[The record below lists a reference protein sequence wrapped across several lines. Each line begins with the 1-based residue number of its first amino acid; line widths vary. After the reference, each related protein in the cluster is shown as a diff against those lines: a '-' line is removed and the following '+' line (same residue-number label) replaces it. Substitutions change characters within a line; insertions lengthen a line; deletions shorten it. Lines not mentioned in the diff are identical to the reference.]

1 MDVAGRYRVLQRL
14 GSGAIGEVYR
24 VLDLS
29 EEKELALKL
38 ASSGL
43 SREEK
48 LAFQKEFHTL
58 SSLSHP
64 NIVKVFDYGV
74 TSEDRQ
80 YFTMELVDGENFD
93 SSLKGDVGLIVSA
106 TCEVLRAL
114 HFLHSKGLVHC
125 DLKPQNIIVS
135 KNSESSSIKLLDFGL
150 AGTADILSS
159 NGVSGTFAYMAPE
172 MARWGKADRRADLYS
187 LGVVVYEALTGKT
200 AFEGEDPITI
210 IRSHM
215 ETKLEPISRIREG
228 IPKELEHVISKMV
241 EKEPRRRYQSA
252 AEAVRD
258 LSKLLPGLSYE
269 TAPISPSRQ
278 LLTSGLVGRDGHL
291 SKLISMLEKASKQ
304 HPSCCLVVGER
315 GSGKSRL
322 VQELK
327 SHAQLKG
334 ALTFIGR
341 CSKASTAPLL
351 PIKSIADQATMRGY
365 RLDTEIEN
373 AELMAGSDENTDSGM
388 ILARIFDA
396 IALISRKENRPIVL
410 IIEDINFA
418 DEMTLRVVPF
428 IARSLKDESVLLI
441 VTSEPEHPD
450 NLSEH
455 HLSQEAP
462 FVNMELGPLDK
473 AQTIE
478 MVEQMLGT
486 ERPLPRL
493 TDWVYEHAGGN
504 PLLIE
509 ESLNAAASGKAITN
523 GDAQWL
529 VDIDRLEKIKAT
541 QSVTGIVDSWLTRL
555 DEKELE
561 LLRKASIL
569 GDTFDVDLLQKL
581 SEVRPEELFVVLNS
595 LENENILVPSP
606 ENSAK
611 LMFSHKWVRDI
622 IYRGIKEEKRVNLHE
637 RAVRILESDYPDG
650 EGVTDILAYHA
661 SSGNLVDES
670 VKYCTLAAKKAV
682 KVQALKTALHYYE
695 WALDMLP
702 QGSNH
707 ERPVILEAVGDLYRT
722 LGQYDEALA
731 AYDQLIAFNPTSVRI
746 RLKIGKALVRKGD
759 KEEALSLFKSAIE
772 ATPEDKNTDTVT
784 ILSELARTY
793 LAFNENEKAE
803 ESAHQALRTA
813 QQIEDKRGLSDI
825 YHVLGLIKSKTKS
838 FDEAIE
844 YNLKSLHMKE
854 ELDDAKGMADSH
866 NNLGI
871 LYWNKRMYDKAIES
885 YTQSL
890 QIMEKVGDIA
900 GVARAN
906 NNIGLVEMKKGSWDD
921 AAAHLRESL
930 EVFERL
936 NDTSVLGQLYMNMGA
951 IAENQGDWPDAL
963 SWYEKGIS
971 MFEQVGQQSNLAICL
986 RDAGNLHLRLGNME
1000 EAEGR
1005 LERALTLAEKLGEP
1019 LARASA
1025 LLGLGCLHKEV
1036 FQWKKAL
1043 NCLNRSLEISET
1055 RGATQRLSIVK
1066 NLLAEVHTAKGDME
1080 KARKFA
1086 EEALQLSIELDDP
1099 ARIANTHLSL
1109 AQLAIAEGDEPA
1121 ADDHF
1126 NRAIQGLSTLDN
1138 KYDLGRALLEA
1149 GKWKISLWRKSRKN
1163 DEFSAACS
1171 YLKDAEGIF
1180 RDLNAKR
1187 DLEHVHE
1194 ASVDLVEKLSA
1205 EGLAPST
1212 REDQLKTIYEVSEII
1227 NSILNLDELLNRVI
1241 DLVIHLLEAER
1252 GVLMLVDEATGELKV
1267 AAGRKID
1274 STTIE
1279 DASQISTSV
1288 LNRVANRRKPVMSG
1302 NALVDS
1308 RFSRS
1313 KSVLNHRIKSL
1324 LCVPLMIRDRVTG
1337 TIYVDSRISPHLFGK
1352 EDELFLES
1360 LANLIAV
1367 AIENSKHHRELH
1379 SERDHLRLEVKKKYH
1394 FRNLVGATEQMTNLY
1409 DLIERVAKSESNVLI
1424 LGETGTGKELVARA
1438 IHYSSQRANKKF
1450 VTVVVSALPEPL
1462 LESELFGHKKGSF
1475 TGAVSDEKGL
1485 FEDADGG
1492 TIFLDEIGDAPLA
1505 VQSKLLRVI
1514 EEGETRRVGD
1524 TEQKKVDVRVICA
1537 TNRRLAEDVKKGRF
1551 REDLFY
1557 RLNVISISI
1566 PPLRERKKD
1575 IPLLT
1580 EHFFKVYKDRTG
1592 KKLEGISKEVMGCL
1606 LDYDWPGN
1614 VRELENCIERAVV
1627 MTKSD
1632 RIDTEDLYPLFGRE
1646 TAGLQLREL
1655 KHDMEKKRILE
1666 ALVRTRGNITR
1677 AAKELGI
1684 HRQQLQRLMK
1694 KHSVAREEF
1703 RRGSSLA

>member
-1 MDVAGRYRVLQRL
+1 MVLEGRYRVLHRL
-14 GSGAIGEVYR
+14 GSGAVGEVYR

-29 EEKELALKL
+29 ERKELALKL
-38 ASSGL
+38 ASPHL
-43 SREEK
+43 TKEEK
-48 LAFQKEFHTL
+48 LAFQREFHTL
-58 SSLSHP
+58 SNLSHP
-64 NIVKVFDYGV
+64 NIVRVHDYGV
-74 TSEDRQ
+74 TSEGRQ

-93 SSLKGDVGLIVSA
+93 SGFKDDVGLIVSA

-125 DLKPQNIIVS
+125 DLKPQNILVC
-135 KNSESSSIKLLDFGL
+135 KNSESPGIKLLDFGL
-150 AGTADILSS
+150 AGAADILSS

-172 MARWGKADRRADLYS
+172 MARWGKADRRADIYS
-187 LGVVVYEALTGKT
+187 LGVVVYEELTGKT
-200 AFEGEDPITI
+200 AFKGEDPITI

-215 ETKLEPISRIREG
+215 ETKLEPVSKTREG
-228 IPKELEHVISKMV
+228 IPIELERVISKMV

-252 AEAVRD
+252 AEAIRD
-258 LSKLLPGLSYE
+258 LSKLLPDLSCE
-269 TAPISPSRQ
+269 TLPISLGRQ
-278 LLTSGLVGRDGHL
+278 LLTSALVGRDAHISRL
-291 SKLISMLEKASKQ
+291 VSMLEKARKQ
-304 HPSCCLVVGER
+304 HPSCCLIVGER

-327 SHAQLKG
+327 SQAQLKG
-334 ALTFIGR
+334 ALTFTGR

-365 RLDTEIEN
+365 QLDTEIEET
-373 AELMAGSDENTDSGM
+373 ELTTELDEKTDSSM
-388 ILARIFDA
+388 ILARIFDS
-396 IALISRKENRPIVL
+396 IALVSRKENRPIVL
-410 IIEDINFA
+410 VIEDINFA

-441 VTSEPEHPD
+441 VTSEPEQPE
-450 NLSEH
+450 NPSEH
-455 HLSQEAP
+455 HLSREAP
-462 FVNMELGPLDK
+462 FVTTELGPLDK
-473 AQTIE
+473 VQTTE
-478 MVEQMLGT
+478 MVGQMLGT
-486 ERPLPRL
+486 ERPPHQLS
-493 TDWVYEHAGGN
+493 DWVYEHAGGN

-509 ESLNAAASGKAITN
+509 ESLSGAVSGKAVTN
-523 GDAQWL
+523 EDGQWL
-529 VDIDRLEKIKAT
+529 VDTDRLQKVKAT
-541 QSVTGIVDSWLTRL
+541 QSVTGIVDSWLIRL

-581 SEVRPEELFVVLNS
+581 AEVRPEELFILLNT

-606 ENSAK
+606 ENSTK
-611 LMFSHKWVRDI
+611 LIFSHKWVRDI
-622 IYRGIKEEKRVNLHE
+622 IYSAIEKERRAGLHE
-637 RAVRILESDYPDG
+637 RAVRILESDYPDK
-650 EGVTDILAYHA
+650 EEVTDTLAYHA
-661 SSGNLVDES
+661 SSANLVDES
-670 VKYCTLAAKKAV
+670 VKYCTLAAKKAL
-682 KVQALKTALHYYE
+682 KVQALKTALHYYQ
-695 WALDMLP
+695 WALDILP

-707 ERPVILEAVGDLYRT
+707 QRPVILEAVGDLYRT
-722 LGQYDEALA
+722 LGQYDEALN
-731 AYDQLIAFNPTSVRI
+731 AYNQIISFRSASPRI
-746 RLKIGKALVRKGD
+746 SLKIGQAHIRKGN
-759 KEEALSLFKSAIE
+759 KEEALAIFKSAIK
-772 ATPEDKNTDTVT
+772 AIPEDKNTDRVTV
-784 ILSELARTY
+784 LSELALTY
-793 LAFNENEKAE
+793 LAFDEYDKAE
-803 ESAHQALRTA
+803 ESAHQALRVA
-813 QQIEDKRGLSDI
+813 EEIEDKRGLSRV
-825 YHVLGLIKSKTKS
+825 YHVLGLIKSSRENFEK
-838 FDEAIE
+838 AIE
-844 YNLKSLHMKE
+844 CNLKSLRMKE
-854 ELDDAKGMADSH
+854 ELNDAKGMASSH

-885 YTQSL
+885 YAQSL
-890 QIMEKVGDIA
+890 TIMEKVGDIA
-900 GVARAN
+900 GVARAH
-906 NNIGLVEMKKGSWDD
+906 NNIGLVEMQKGSWDD

-930 EVFERL
+930 NVFERL
-936 NDTSVLGQLYMNMGA
+936 NDRSVLGQLYMNMGA
-951 IAENQGDWPDAL
+951 VADRQGRWQEAL
-963 SWYEKGIS
+963 SFVEKGSS
-971 MFEQVGQQSNLAICL
+971 MFEQVGQQSNLATCL
-986 RDAGNLHLRLGNME
+986 RDAGTLHLRLGNME
-1000 EAEGR
+1000 EAESR
-1005 LERALTLAEKLGEP
+1005 LKRALTLTERLGDP
-1019 LARASA
+1019 LAQASV
-1025 LLGLGCLHKEV
+1025 LLDLGYFHREA
-1036 FQWKKAL
+1036 FHWKKAL
-1043 NCLNRSLEISET
+1043 NCLKRSLEISEA
-1055 RGATQRLSIVK
+1055 RGATERLSIIK
-1066 NLLAEVHTAKGDME
+1066 SLLAEVYTAKGDLE
-1080 KARKFA
+1080 NARKSG
-1086 EEALQLSIELDDP
+1086 EEALQLSVEVDDP
-1099 ARIANTHLSL
+1099 AQIANTHLAL
-1109 AQLAIAEGDEPA
+1109 AQLAVAEGDELV
-1121 ADDHF
+1121 ADDQF
-1126 NRAIQGLSTLDN
+1126 NRAIQGLSGLG
-1138 KYDLGRALLEA
+1138 KRYDLGRALLEA

-1194 ASVDLVEKLSA
+1194 ASVDLVEKLSS
-1205 EGLAPST
+1205 ESLAPST

-1252 GVLMLVDEATGELKV
+1252 GVLMLVDETTGELKV
-1267 AAGRKID
+1267 AAGREID

-1379 SERDHLRLEVKKKYH
+1379 AERDYLRLEVKRKYH
-1394 FRNLVGATEQMTNLY
+1394 FRNLIGATEQMKNLY
-1409 DLIERVAKSESNVLI
+1409 DLIERVAKSESNILI

-1438 IHYSSQRANKKF
+1438 IHYSSERANKNF

-1485 FEDADGG
+1485 FENADGG

-1524 TEQKKVDVRVICA
+1524 TEQRKVDVRVICA
-1537 TNRRLAEDVKKGRF
+1537 TNRRLPEEVNKGRF

-1580 EHFFKVYKDRTG
+1580 EHFLKVYRDRTG
-1592 KKLEGISKEVMGCL
+1592 KRLEGISKEAMSCL

-1646 TAGLQLREL
+1646 TTGLQLKEL
-1655 KHDMEKKRILE
+1655 KHDTEKKRILE
-1666 ALVRTRGNITR
+1666 ALVRTRGNVTR

-1703 RRGSSLA
+1703 RRASPLA

>member
-1 MDVAGRYRVLQRL
+1 MVVEGRYRILHRL
-14 GSGAIGEVYR
+14 GSGAVGEVYR

-29 EEKELALKL
+29 EKRELALKL
-38 ASSGL
+38 ASPSL

-48 LAFQKEFHTL
+48 FAFQKEFHTL
-58 SSLSHP
+58 SNLSHP
-64 NIVKVFDYGV
+64 NIVQVYDYGV
-74 TSEDRQ
+74 TSEGRQ

-93 SSLKGDVGLIVSA
+93 SGFKDDVGLIVSA

-125 DLKPQNIIVS
+125 DLKPQNILVR
-135 KNSESSSIKLLDFGL
+135 KNSESPGTKLLDFGL
-150 AGTADILSS
+150 AGAADILSS
-159 NGVSGTFAYMAPE
+159 DGVSGTFAYMAPE
-172 MARWGKADRRADLYS
+172 MARWGKTDRRADIYS

-200 AFEGEDPITI
+200 AFKGEDPITI

-215 ETKLEPISRIREG
+215 ETKLEPVSKTREG
-228 IPKELEHVISKMV
+228 IPMELERVISKMV

-252 AEAVRD
+252 AEAIRD
-258 LSKLLPGLSYE
+258 LSKLLPDSSCE
-269 TAPISPSRQ
+269 TAPISPGKQ
-278 LLTSGLVGRDGHL
+278 LLTSGLVGRDGHISRL
-291 SKLISMLEKASKQ
+291 MSMLEKARKQ
-304 HPSCCLVVGER
+304 HPSCCLIVGER

-327 SHAQLKG
+327 SQAQLKG
-334 ALTFIGR
+334 ALTFTGR

-365 RLDTEIEN
+365 QLDTEIEE
-373 AELMAGSDENTDSGM
+373 AQLTTGLDEKIDSSM
-388 ILARIFDA
+388 ILARIFDS

-410 IIEDINFA
+410 VIEDINFA
-418 DEMTLRVVPF
+418 DEMTLKVVPF

-441 VTSEPEHPD
+441 VTSEPEHPE

-455 HLSQEAP
+455 SLSREAP
-462 FVNMELGPLDK
+462 CVNIELSPLSE
-473 AQTIE
+473 AETAE

-486 ERPLPRL
+486 DHPLPQL
-493 TDWVYEHAGGN
+493 TEWVYDHAGGN

-509 ESLNAAASGKAITN
+509 ESLSAAVSGKAATN
-523 GDAQWL
+523 GDGQWL
-529 VDIDRLEKIKAT
+529 VDIDRLEKIKAS
-541 QSVTGIVDSWLTRL
+541 QSVTGIVDSWLARL
-555 DEKELE
+555 DEKELG

-569 GDTFDVDLLQKL
+569 GDTFDLDLLQKL
-581 SEVRPEELFVVLNS
+581 AEVRPEELFALLNT
-595 LENENILVPSP
+595 LENENILVPTP
-606 ENSAK
+606 ENSAR
-611 LMFSHKWVRDI
+611 LIFSHKWVRDI
-622 IYRGIKEEKRVNLHE
+622 IYSGIEEEKRVGLHG
-637 RAVRILESDYPDG
+637 RAVGILESDYPDRG
-650 EGVTDILAYHA
+650 EVTDVLAYHA
-661 SSGNLVDES
+661 SRANLVDES

-682 KVQALKTALHYYE
+682 KVQALKTALHYYQ
-695 WALDMLP
+695 WALDVLP

-707 ERPVILEAVGDLYRT
+707 QRPVILEAVGDLYRT
-722 LGQYDEALA
+722 LEQYDEALN
-731 AYDQLIAFNPTSVRI
+731 AYNQVISFSSASVRI
-746 RLKIGKALVRKGD
+746 SLKIGQAQVRKGN
-759 KEEALSLFKSAIE
+759 KEEALSIFKSAIK
-772 ATPEDKNTDTVT
+772 AIPEDKDTDRVTV
-784 ILSELARTY
+784 LAELALTY
-793 LAFNENEKAE
+793 LSISEYGKAE
-803 ESAHQALRTA
+803 DYANQALSTA
-813 QQIEDKRGLSDI
+813 EQIGDKHGLSNI
-825 YHVLGLIKSKTKS
+825 YHILGLIKSS
-838 FDEAIE
+838 RENFDEAIE
-844 YNLKSLHMKE
+844 YNLKSLQIKV
-854 ELDDAKGMADSH
+854 ELGDARGMASSH

-871 LYWNKRMYDKAIES
+871 LYWHKRMYDKAIES
-885 YTQSL
+885 YAQSL

-900 GVARAN
+900 GVARAH

-936 NDTSVLGQLYMNMGA
+936 NDRRVLGHLYLNMGA
-951 IAENQGDWPDAL
+951 ITEEQGRWSEAL
-963 SWYEKGIS
+963 SLYEKGTRV
-971 MFEQVGQQSNLAICL
+971 FEQTGQQSNLAICL
-986 RDAGNLHLRLGNME
+986 RDAGNLHLRMGNME
-1000 EAEGR
+1000 EAESR
-1005 LERALTLAEKLGEP
+1005 LRRALILAEKLGEP
-1019 LARASA
+1019 LAQASA
-1025 LLGLGCLHKEV
+1025 LLDLGYLHKEA
-1036 FQWKKAL
+1036 FQWKRAL
-1043 NCLNRSLEISET
+1043 NCLNRSLEINEA
-1055 RGATQRLSIVK
+1055 RGVTEKLPVIKS
-1066 NLLAEVHTAKGDME
+1066 LLAEVYTAKGDMQN
-1080 KARKFA
+1080 ARKFA
-1086 EEALQLSIELDDP
+1086 EEALQLSVEVDNP
-1099 ARIANTHLSL
+1099 AQIANTHLAL
-1109 AQLAIAEGDEPA
+1109 AQLAVAEGDELV

-1126 NRAIQGLSTLDN
+1126 NRAIQDLSNLSGR
-1138 KYDLGRALLEA
+1138 YDLGRALLEA

-1194 ASVDLVEKLSA
+1194 TSVDLVEKLSA
-1205 EGLAPST
+1205 EALAPST
-1212 REDQLKTIYEVSEII
+1212 RQDQLKTIYEVSEII

-1252 GVLMLVDEATGELKV
+1252 GVLLLVNDATGELKV

-1367 AIENSKHHRELH
+1367 AIENSKHHREVH
-1379 SERDHLRLEVKKKYH
+1379 ADRDHLRLEVKKKYH
-1394 FRNLVGATEQMTNLY
+1394 FRNLIGATEQMKNLY
-1409 DLIERVAKSESNVLI
+1409 DLIERVAKSDSNVLI
-1424 LGETGTGKELVARA
+1424 LGETGTGKELVSRA

-1524 TEQKKVDVRVICA
+1524 TEYRKVDVRVICA

-1580 EHFFKVYKDRTG
+1580 EHFLKVYKDRTG
-1592 KKLEGISKEVMGCL
+1592 KRLEGISKEAMGCL

-1627 MTKSD
+1627 MIKSD
-1632 RIDTEDLYPLFGRE
+1632 RIEAEDLYPLFGRE
-1646 TAGLQLREL
+1646 TAGLQLKEL
-1655 KHDMEKKRILE
+1655 KHDIEKKRILE
-1666 ALVRTRGNITR
+1666 ALVRTHGNVTR

-1703 RRGSSLA
+1703 RRGSPLA

>member
-1 MDVAGRYRVLQRL
+1 
-14 GSGAIGEVYR
+14 
-24 VLDLS
+24 
-29 EEKELALKL
+29 
-38 ASSGL
+38 
-43 SREEK
+43 
-48 LAFQKEFHTL
+48 
-58 SSLSHP
+58 
-64 NIVKVFDYGV
+64 
-74 TSEDRQ
+74 
-80 YFTMELVDGENFD
+80 
-93 SSLKGDVGLIVSA
+93 
-106 TCEVLRAL
+106 
-114 HFLHSKGLVHC
+114 
-125 DLKPQNIIVS
+125 
-135 KNSESSSIKLLDFGL
+135 
-150 AGTADILSS
+150 
-159 NGVSGTFAYMAPE
+159 
-172 MARWGKADRRADLYS
+172 
-187 LGVVVYEALTGKT
+187 
-200 AFEGEDPITI
+200 
-210 IRSHM
+210 M
-215 ETKLEPISRIREG
+215 ETKLEPISKVREG
-228 IPKELEHVISKMV
+228 IPIELERIIARMV

-258 LSKLLPGLSYE
+258 LSKLLPDLSCE
-269 TAPISPSRQ
+269 TVPISLGRQ
-278 LLTSGLVGRDGHL
+278 LLTSGLVGRDAQL
-291 SKLISMLEKASKQ
+291 SRLISMLEKASKQ

-334 ALTFIGR
+334 ALTFVGR

-351 PIKSIADQATMRGY
+351 PIKSIADQAAMRGY
-365 RLDTEIEN
+365 RLNTEIEDP
-373 AELMAGSDENTDSGM
+373 EFTTGLDEETDSSM
-388 ILARIFDA
+388 VLARIFDS
-396 IALISRKENRPIVL
+396 IALMSKKENRPIVL
-410 IIEDINFA
+410 VIEDINFA

-428 IARSLKDESVLLI
+428 IARSLKDESVLFI
-441 VTSEPEHPD
+441 VTSEPDQPD
-450 NLSEH
+450 NPSEH
-455 HLSQEAP
+455 HLSREAP
-462 FVNMELGPLDK
+462 FVNIQLSPLNK
-473 AQTIE
+473 AQTTE
-478 MVEQMLGT
+478 MVGQMLGT
-486 ERPLPRL
+486 ERPLPQL

-509 ESLNAAASGKAITN
+509 ESLNAAVSGKAVTN
-523 GDAQWL
+523 GDGQWL
-529 VDIDRLEKIKAT
+529 VDTDRLEKVKAT
-541 QSVTGIVDSWLTRL
+541 ESVTGIVDSWLIRL
-555 DEKELE
+555 DEKELR

-569 GDTFDVDLLQKL
+569 GDTFDVHLLQKL
-581 SEVRPEELFVVLNS
+581 AEIRPEELFAFLNT
-595 LENENILVPSP
+595 LENENILIPSP
-606 ENSAK
+606 ENSTM
-611 LMFSHKWVRDI
+611 LMFSHRWVRDI
-622 IYRGIKEEKRVNLHE
+622 IYRGMEKERRVSLHE
-637 RAVRILESDYPDG
+637 RAVRILESYYLDR
-650 EGVTDILAYHA
+650 EEVTDILAYHA
-661 SSGNLVDES
+661 SSANLVDES
-670 VKYCTLAAKKAV
+670 VKYCTLAAKKAL
-682 KVQALKTALHYYE
+682 KVQALKTALRYYE
-695 WALDMLP
+695 SALDMLP

-722 LGQYDEALA
+722 LGQYDEALD
-731 AYDQLIAFNPTSVRI
+731 AYNQIISFRSASPRI
-746 RLKIGKALVRKGD
+746 SLKIGQAQVRKGN
-759 KEEALSLFKSAIE
+759 KEEALSIFKSAIE
-772 ATPEDKNTDTVT
+772 AIPEDKNTDRVT
-784 ILSELARTY
+784 ILGELALTY
-793 LAFNENEKAE
+793 LAFDEDEKAE
-803 ESAHQALRTA
+803 ESAHQALRVA
-813 QQIEDKRGLSDI
+813 EEIEDKRGLSRV
-825 YHVLGLIKSKTKS
+825 YHVLGLIKSKRKS
-838 FDEAIE
+838 FNQAIE
-844 YNLKSLHMKE
+844 YNLKSLRMKE
-854 ELDDAKGMADSH
+854 ELSDAKGIGNSY

-890 QIMEKVGDIA
+890 RITEKAGDIA
-900 GVARAN
+900 GTAHTH
-906 NNIGLVEMKKGSWDD
+906 NNIGLVEMSRGCWDD
-921 AAAHLRESL
+921 AAAHLTESL
-930 EVFERL
+930 QVSERL
-936 NDTSVLGQLYMNMGA
+936 NNRSVLRHLYLNMGTVA
-951 IAENQGDWPDAL
+951 DQQGKWSEAL
-963 SWYEKGIS
+963 SWYEKGTS
-971 MFEQVGQQSNLAICL
+971 MFEQVGQQPNLAVCL
-986 RDAGNLHLRLGNME
+986 MNAGNLHLRMGNME
-1000 EAEGR
+1000 EAESR
-1005 LERALTLAEKLGEP
+1005 LKRALVLTERFGEP
-1019 LARASA
+1019 LAQAAA
-1025 LLGLGCLHKEV
+1025 LLYLGYFHKEA
-1036 FQWKKAL
+1036 FHWKKAL
-1043 NCLNRSLEISET
+1043 NCLKRSLEISEA
-1055 RGATQRLSIVK
+1055 RGATGRLPITKS
-1066 NLLAEVHTAKGDME
+1066 LLAEVYTAKGDMNS
-1080 KARKFA
+1080 ARRFA

-1099 ARIANTHLSL
+1099 AQIANTHLAL
-1109 AQLAIAEGDEPA
+1109 AQLAIAEGDELV

-1126 NRAIQGLSTLDN
+1126 NRAIQGLSALGN

-1163 DEFSAACS
+1163 DEFTAACS

-1194 ASVDLVEKLSA
+1194 ASVDLVEKLSS
-1205 EGLAPST
+1205 ESLAPST

-1252 GVLMLVDEATGELKV
+1252 GVLMLVDETTGELKV

-1379 SERDHLRLEVKKKYH
+1379 AERDYLRLEVKKKYH
-1394 FRNLVGATEQMTNLY
+1394 FRNLIGATEQMKNLY
-1409 DLIERVAKSESNVLI
+1409 DLIERVAKSESNILI

-1438 IHYSSQRANKKF
+1438 IHYSSERANKNF

-1462 LESELFGHKKGSF
+1462 LESELFGHKRGSF

-1524 TEQKKVDVRVICA
+1524 TEQRKVDVRVICA

-1557 RLNVISISI
+1557 RLNVISVSI

-1575 IPLLT
+1575 IPLLA
-1580 EHFFKVYKDRTG
+1580 EHFLKVYRDRTG
-1592 KKLEGISKEVMGCL
+1592 KRLEGISKEAMSCL

-1632 RIDTEDLYPLFGRE
+1632 RIDTKDLYPLFGRE
-1646 TAGLQLREL
+1646 TTGLQLKEL
-1655 KHDMEKKRILE
+1655 KHDTEKKRILE
-1666 ALVRTRGNITR
+1666 ALVRTRGNVTR

-1703 RRGSSLA
+1703 RRASPLA